1 MEENKRERECHWWGE
16 GCNCIQCG
24 VKACPGSGM
33 ELASVVAPL
42 CFSFGRKLEAARWAR
57 GGEKVG
63 AGQMRLGQGTGS
75 RMAGKEGRAPG
86 DSQTLVPLAV
96 TESSSGAALCSLHPP
111 SIQLPNS

>member
-1 MEENKRERECHWWGE
+1 MFLLIDRPVRGGHGAEEPGKSQWLSPKVGGLRMEKGVEALL
-16 GCNCIQCG
+16 QCG

-63 AGQMRLGQGTGS
+63 AGQMRMVGPRHRQQDGQEG
-75 RMAGKEGRAPG
+75 GKSPR
-86 DSQTLVPLAV
+86 
-96 TESSSGAALCSLHPP
+96 
-111 SIQLPNS
+111 